1 MTKKSSTRRGAW
13 STLKRQV
20 RLIVRLVQDSRVP
33 IAIRAIPFF
42 GLLYLVSP
50 IDLLTDIALPLGL
63 LDDVAVLGVAL
74 TLFMLLAPQAIVRE
88 QLSWMD
94 AAEITI
100 EDLRELQEDARLPS
114 SWEEDED

>member
-1 MTKKSSTRRGAW
+1 MAKRTSRRGPW
-13 STLKRQV
+13 SALKRQL
-20 RLIVRLVQDSRVP
+20 RLSIRLLQDARVP
-33 IAIRAIPFF
+33 LIIRAIPFL

-63 LDDVAVLGVAL
+63 LDDIVVIIATL
-74 TLFMLLAPQAIVRE
+74 TLFITLVPQAIVRE

-100 EDLRELQEDARLPS
+100 DDLRELQEDARLPS
-114 SWEEDED
+114 PWEEDED